1 MSFAIIEIWGLWF
14 QIRQE
19 VFKIAAEKYSNK
31 PFTSKIEAILFF
43 HETLQLDRFEGA
55 DFKYDNIF
63 VKFYPKNT
71 KIRLLCSR
79 IKVILFSREL
89 FEFKKFEGADFKYDN
104 SL

>member
-1 MSFAIIEIWGLWF
+1 M
-14 QIRQE
+14 
-19 VFKIAAEKYSNK
+19 
-31 PFTSKIEAILFF
+31 FF

-79 IKVILFSREL
+79 VKVILFSREL

-104 SL
+104 SLYPKNAILVLNLGHFSFSQKVGI